1 MGADAVA
8 AALEQLAGLTSG
20 SAVSRSGALARSV
33 SLVRRL
39 DPDDKRELAARV
51 AERVAPSLVPRIR
64 AQTGVDLT
72 AEQVDSLLDLVRRL
86 DHDDLTSIAA
96 DVRAEAL
103 GTAGDGAADAA
114 PERGA
119 GGGAAAEDAG
129 GDAPG
134 ELGDVDRGSLRR
146 IVARMRDEAADAA
159 VTLASA
165 RADAERH
172 AREAA
177 ALTRERDAAVA
188 ARRDLEQELRDTTA
202 ALRATEQRVQ
212 ELERGQRRLERELEA
227 RRAELDQATEL
238 ARRQAD
244 LAGAA
249 TGRAAAAVEGRGAR
263 DRGAAGPV
271 GGVAPLPVDVVLD
284 RQRRASSGREHLALL
299 EAAAGPLRGVEPAR
313 RRDVVAAV
321 PDGWARRRAI
331 GGLVDAA
338 VCDGAEALALTALL
352 GRDGDRRLA
361 VGDLVARGLVSVE
374 DASGVL
380 DARAVARLRRRAS

>member
-114 PERGA
+114 PER
-119 GGGAAAEDAG
+119 GAAAEDAG

-299 EAAAGPLRGVEPAR
+299 EAAAGSLREVEPAR